1 MKTNQT
7 KVFFRY
13 EKEEV
18 QTPKGIKLVNKVNGT
33 ITAVARN
40 IETGEEIAS
49 REVKLRHG
57 DVSNKVIGRKYVF
70 KKLMD
75 YSLNNNLLP
84 RPEISELWKL
94 FGSTCKQPNVK
105 LAY

>member
-1 MKTNQT
+1 MKTDQT

-13 EKEEV
+13 EE
-18 QTPKGIKLVNKVNGT
+18 GT
-33 ITAVARN
+33 ITAVAKN
-40 IETGEEIAS
+40 VQTNEEVIT

-57 DVSNKVIGRKYVF
+57 DTPNKLIGRKYAF

-75 YSLNNNLLP
+75 HSLNNNLLP
-84 RPEISELWKL
+84 KSEIGLLWKL
-94 FGSTCKQPNVK
+94 FGSTCKQPSQK